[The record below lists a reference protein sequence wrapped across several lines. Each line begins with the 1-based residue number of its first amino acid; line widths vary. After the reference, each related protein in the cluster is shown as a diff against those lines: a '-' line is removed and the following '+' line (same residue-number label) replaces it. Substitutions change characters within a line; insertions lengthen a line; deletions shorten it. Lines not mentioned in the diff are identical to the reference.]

1 MVTLTKASSYLQPNN
16 QDEVNKNVIEYY
28 RDMTPVYE
36 LLWGKKGDLSLHA
49 GFWEN
54 GTKTQKDA
62 NLNENR
68 CIAEAL
74 QLNNSDV
81 VLDAGCGVCGP
92 AVWLAKRYGCKI
104 TAITI
109 TPSQVKRASKYI
121 DEENLNDLITVELK
135 DYCKTGY
142 LKESFSKIYTI
153 ESACYAL
160 DKAAF
165 LKEIYDL
172 LKPGGR
178 FAEVEGLLNTRN
190 MSPKIQELYGDFLRG
205 FAIPTLTTVD
215 EYIKIMESVGF
226 KDITVEDKTEL
237 ILPGLK
243 SLARLNKT
251 VLFPTKI
258 LYKLGIVP
266 RAIYLDTIANCD
278 LYSMYKERHLLHVQ
292 ISATK

>member
-1 MVTLTKASSYLQPNN
+1 MPNN
-16 QDEVNKNVIEYY
+16 QDVVNNNVIECYTG
-28 RDMTPVYE
+28 MTPIYE
-36 LLWGKKGDLSLHA
+36 LMWGKKGDLSLHA
-49 GFWEN
+49 GFWEKD
-54 GTKTQKDA
+54 TKTQKEA
-62 NLNENR
+62 NFNENR

-92 AVWLAKRYGCKI
+92 AVWIAKIYGCKI
-104 TAITI
+104 TGITI
-109 TPSQVKRASKYI
+109 TPSQVERASKYI
-121 DEENLNDLITVELK
+121 NEQNLSNLVNVELK

-142 LKESFSKIYTI
+142 PKESFSKIYTI

-165 LKEIYDL
+165 LKQMYDL

-178 FAEVEGLLNTRN
+178 FAEVEGLLNTGI
-190 MSPKIQELYGDFLRG
+190 MSPEILDLYADFRRG

-215 EYIKIMESVGF
+215 EYVKIMEGVGF

-237 ILPGLK
+237 TLPGLH
-243 SLARLNKT
+243 SLMRLNKT
-251 VLFPTKI
+251 VMFPTKV
-258 LYKLGIVP
+258 LYKLRIIP
-266 RAIYLDTIANCD
+266 RAIYLDTIANCS
-278 LYSMYKERHLLHVQ
+278 LYSMYKERHILHVL